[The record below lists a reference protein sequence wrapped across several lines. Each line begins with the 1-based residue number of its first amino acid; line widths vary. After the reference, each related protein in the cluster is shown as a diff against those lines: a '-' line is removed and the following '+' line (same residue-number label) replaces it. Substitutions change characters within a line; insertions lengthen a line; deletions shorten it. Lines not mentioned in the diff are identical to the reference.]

1 MANEKVVKKYVC
13 AICNYSTLKKV
24 DYNKHMLTLKH
35 KNNIMFVCDCG
46 KSYKHHSSLCY
57 HKKKCA
63 YRKTE
68 NEKIEK
74 EELEPEE
81 TEETEEP
88 EEIEEIEKE
97 GINYKELVMNLLNDN
112 KELRNILLEQN
123 SKIIEMLPKIGNTNN
138 TINNTNSNNKQQFNI
153 QVFLNEECKNA
164 MNMSEFIKSIK
175 VSFEQLDFTK
185 REGLEQGLSNIILK
199 NISSLNVNERPIHCT
214 DTKRETI
221 YVKEDD
227 KWEKDKDKSMIKN
240 AIRDISHKNYHT
252 LKEWMDDNPNYSKID
267 DKQDFFARTI
277 SVIGKPLST
286 VDDKVIKKI
295 CLNTYVKDRD

>member
-1 MANEKVVKKYVC
+1 
-13 AICNYSTLKKV
+13 
-24 DYNKHMLTLKH
+24 
-35 KNNIMFVCDCG
+35 
-46 KSYKHHSSLCY
+46 
-57 HKKKCA
+57 
-63 YRKTE
+63 
-68 NEKIEK
+68 
-74 EELEPEE
+74 
-81 TEETEEP
+81 
-88 EEIEEIEKE
+88 
-97 GINYKELVMNLLNDN
+97 
-112 KELRNILLEQN
+112 
-123 SKIIEMLPKIGNTNN
+123 
-138 TINNTNSNNKQQFNI
+138 
-153 QVFLNEECKNA
+153 

-295 CLNTYVKDRD
+295 CLNTYLKDRD

>member
-1 MANEKVVKKYVC
+1 MNYKKNAKNVTKYICEKCDFKSSNKTDYNRHLLTAKHKYLQNSYEKDEEDENGKKLFKCICGKGYKHRQSLYTHQTK
-13 AICNYSTLKKV
+13 CNYE
-24 DYNKHMLTLKH
+24 H
-35 KNNIMFVCDCG
+35 KPITG
-46 KSYKHHSSLCY
+46 KLS
-57 HKKKCA
+57 
-63 YRKTE
+63 
-68 NEKIEK
+68 
-74 EELEPEE
+74 EELITKFMYTQLEE
-81 TEETEEP
+81 
-88 EEIEEIEKE
+88 
-97 GINYKELVMNLLNDN
+97 N